1 MRIFALETN
10 RETLLKGLL
19 SPGEKVLLSSN
30 YHVMKFLPGILRFL
44 ILTAIAVALEIYA
57 PVLLLPS
64 FSIWIIVPFWIVFAA
79 WPFFNLLI
87 DWWHDAIFVTTEEVI
102 LINQHTIFK
111 RHVRQ
116 MNLDNIASIGDQ
128 TQWGNIFGFGKVRF
142 DLKEGVGEDLAVS
155 FIPDAHK
162 VSSTIS
168 DAIVEFFRR
177 QGDQQ

>member
-10 RETLLKGLL
+10 RETLLKGIL

-30 YHVMKFLPGILRFL
+30 FHIFKFLPGILWFIL
-44 ILTAIAVALEIYA
+44 ITAAAITLYVFI
-57 PVLLLPS
+57 PFLLLPA
-64 FSIWIIVPFWIVFAA
+64 FTAWIILGVWIIFGA
-79 WPFFNLLI
+79 WPFLNLLI
-87 DWWHDAIFVTTEEVI
+87 DWWHDAIIVTTEEVI
-102 LINQHTIFK
+102 LINQHTIFR
-111 RHVRQ
+111 RHIRQ
-116 MNLDNIASIGDQ
+116 MNLDNIASVGDQ

-142 DLKEGVGEDLAVS
+142 DLKEGVGEHLAVPY
-155 FIPDAHK
+155 IPNAHK